1 MDVNGQLHAPAALL
15 PGKKAQIPIAEEVG
29 WVPVPVWT
37 LRLRGKFLSLPETEL
52 RSFVMDYF
60 NCRPQGGISLI
71 D

>member
-37 LRLRGKFLSLPETEL
+37 RWQKEKYPIIAPAGNWAPVVQPVT
-52 RSFVMDYF
+52 
-60 NCRPQGGISLI
+60 
-71 D
+71 